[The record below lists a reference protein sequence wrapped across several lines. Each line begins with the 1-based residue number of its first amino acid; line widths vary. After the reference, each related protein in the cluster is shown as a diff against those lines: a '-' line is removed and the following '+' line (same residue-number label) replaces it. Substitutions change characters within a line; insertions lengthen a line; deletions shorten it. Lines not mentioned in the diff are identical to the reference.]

1 MMGLN
6 HGKIKNSKKKGD
18 ETKTNKNNSG
28 LRNELINGRTG
39 KLTQR
44 IRRNAFLKK
53 KKRQRVF
60 VLFSFFLSLKNY
72 DLKKNNKNNNSFC
85 KTLAHS
91 SIGIN

>member
-53 KKRQRVF
+53 KKAMRFCFVF
-60 VLFSFFLSLKNY
+60 FFSLSK
-72 DLKKNNKNNNSFC
+72 
-85 KTLAHS
+85 
-91 SIGIN
+91 IMI

>member
-6 HGKIKNSKKKGD
+6 HGKIKNSKKKKG
-18 ETKTNKNNSG
+18 TKKKTNKNYSG

-53 KKRQRVF
+53 KKGNAF
-60 VLFSFFLSLKNY
+60 LFCFLFLSLKNY
-72 DLKKNNKNNNSFC
+72 DLKKK
-85 KTLAHS
+85 
-91 SIGIN
+91 